1 MSLAKEFKAIRTKKL
16 LSLAD
21 VAIKSDL
28 TRATIWKI
36 ETGRLPKGNN
46 FEVIISEGLG
56 LKKGSADYKKLVGLW
71 TAERIKGQGMNAD
84 SIAEKIN
91 SHENDLN
98 DEAKELLELIKGLD
112 TNQLEQ
118 NKMAMERPQVL
129 EALETLNQL
138 YAA

>member
-1 MSLAKEFKAIRTKKL
+1 
-16 LSLAD
+16 
-21 VAIKSDL
+21 
-28 TRATIWKI
+28 
-36 ETGRLPKGNN
+36 
-46 FEVIISEGLG
+46 
-56 LKKGSADYKKLVGLW
+56 
-71 TAERIKGQGMNAD
+71 MNAD

-118 NKMAMERPQVL
+118 IKMAMERPQVL
-129 EALETLNQL
+129 EAIETLNQL

>member
-1 MSLAKEFKAIRTKKL
+1 
-16 LSLAD
+16 
-21 VAIKSDL
+21 
-28 TRATIWKI
+28 
-36 ETGRLPKGNN
+36 
-46 FEVIISEGLG
+46 
-56 LKKGSADYKKLVGLW
+56 
-71 TAERIKGQGMNAD
+71 MNAD